1 MLEIRDLHASYG
13 HGDVLHGLNLSIE
26 TGSVTA
32 LLGANGAGKS
42 TVMRAISGLMKPTRG
57 EIRYEGQDISG
68 MGAERVVRRGLAL
81 VPEGRKVF
89 APLSVAENLEMGAF
103 QYLIKRDATRYHTQ
117 LEFVLELFPKLKE
130 RLPQTAGTLSGGEQ
144 QMLAIGRALMS
155 APKMLLLDEPSMG
168 LAPLVV
174 KQIFETLSE
183 LSGKGMT
190 IFICEQNSEV
200 TLRHANYG
208 YVIESGRLVLSG
220 NAKELLADA
229 RVKEAYL
236 GG

>member
-1 MLEIRDLHASYG
+1 MLEIRGLHASYG
-13 HGDVLHGLNLSIE
+13 HGDVLHGLNLDIE
-26 TGSVTA
+26 QGSLTA
-32 LLGANGAGKS
+32 IIGANGAGKS
-42 TVMRAISGLMKPTRG
+42 TLMKTISGLMRPTKG
-57 EIRYEGQDISG
+57 SIVHMGQDISG
-68 MGAERVVRRGLAL
+68 LGAERVVRRGLAL

-89 APLSVAENLEMGAF
+89 APLTVAENLEMGAF
-103 QYLIKRDATRYHTQ
+103 QYLIKRETAQYHTQ
-117 LEFVLELFPKLKE
+117 LEFVLDLFPKLKE
-130 RLPQTAGTLSGGEQ
+130 RLQQASGTLSGGEQ

-155 APKMLLLDEPSMG
+155 APKVLLLDEPSMG

-183 LSGKGMT
+183 LAAQKLT
-190 IFICEQNSEV
+190 VFVCEQNSEV
-200 TLRHANYG
+200 TLRHAHYG

-220 NAKELLADA
+220 RAEELVADA

>member
-26 TGSVTA
+26 QGSLTA
-32 LLGANGAGKS
+32 IIGANGAGKS
-42 TVMRAISGLMKPTRG
+42 TLMKTISGLMKPTKG
-57 EIRYEGQDISG
+57 SILHMGQDISG
-68 MGAERVVRRGLAL
+68 LGAERVVRRGLAL

-89 APLSVAENLEMGAF
+89 APLTVAENLEMGAF
-103 QYLIKRDATRYHTQ
+103 QYLIKRDTTHYQTQ
-117 LEFVLELFPKLKE
+117 LEFVLDLFPKLKE
-130 RLPQTAGTLSGGEQ
+130 RMQQTAGTLSGGEQ

-155 APKMLLLDEPSMG
+155 APKVLLLDEPSMG

-174 KQIFETLSE
+174 KQIFETLSA
-183 LSGKGMT
+183 LAAQKLT
-190 IFICEQNSEV
+190 VFVCEQNSEV
-200 TLRHANYG
+200 TLRHAQYG

-220 NAKELLADA
+220 KAAELAADA

>member
-13 HGDVLHGLNLSIE
+13 HGDVLHGLNLNIE
-26 TGSVTA
+26 AGSVTA

-42 TVMRAISGLMKPTRG
+42 TVMRTISGLMKPTRG
-57 EIRYEGQDISG
+57 DIRYAGQDISG
-68 MGAERVVRRGLAL
+68 LGAERVVRKGLAL

-200 TLRHANYG
+200 TLRHADYG

>member
-13 HGDVLHGLNLSIE
+13 HGDVLHGLNLRVE
-26 TGSVTA
+26 EGSLTA

-42 TVMRAISGLMKPTRG
+42 TVMKTISGLMKPTRG
-57 EIRYEGQDISG
+57 EILHSGQDISG
-68 MGAERVVRRGLAL
+68 LGAERVVRRGLSL

-89 APLSVAENLEMGAF
+89 APLTVAENLEMGAF
-103 QYLIKRDATRYHTQ
+103 QYLIKRETASYHTQ
-117 LEFVLELFPKLKE
+117 LAFVLELFPKLQE
-130 RLPQTAGTLSGGEQ
+130 RLDQAAGTLSGGEQ

-174 KQIFETLSE
+174 KQIFETLSA
-183 LSGKGMT
+183 LAGKGMT
-190 IFICEQNSEV
+190 IFVCEQNSEV
-200 TLRHANYG
+200 TLRHADHG

>member
-13 HGDVLHGLNLSIE
+13 NGDVLHGLNLRIE
-26 TGSVTA
+26 QRSVTA

-42 TVMRAISGLMKPTRG
+42 TVMRTVSGLMKPTRG
-57 EIRYEGQDISG
+57 EILHSGQDISG
-68 MGAERVVRRGLAL
+68 LGAERVVRRGMAL

-89 APLSVAENLEMGAF
+89 APLTVAENLEMGAF
-103 QYLIKRDATRYHTQ
+103 QYLIKRETTHYHTQ

-130 RLPQTAGTLSGGEQ
+130 RLPQAAGTLSGGEQ

-183 LSGKGMT
+183 LSSKGMT
-190 IFICEQNSEV
+190 IFVCEQNSEV
-200 TLRHANYG
+200 TLRHADYG

>member
-13 HGDVLHGLNLSIE
+13 HSDVLHGLNLNIRE
-26 TGSVTA
+26 GSLTA
-32 LLGANGAGKS
+32 LIGANGAGKS
-42 TVMRAISGLMKPTRG
+42 TLMKTISGLMKPTQG
-57 EIRYEGQDISG
+57 AIHYMGQDISG
-68 MGAERVVRRGLAL
+68 LGAERVVRRGLAL

-89 APLSVAENLEMGAF
+89 APLTIAENLEMGAF
-103 QYLIKRDATRYHTQ
+103 QYLIKRDTTQYRTQ

-130 RLPQTAGTLSGGEQ
+130 RMQQAAGTLSGGEQ

-155 APKMLLLDEPSMG
+155 APKVLLLDEPSMG

-174 KQIFETLSE
+174 KQIFKTLSD
-183 LSGKGMT
+183 LAARKLT
-190 IFICEQNSEV
+190 VFVCEQNSEV
-200 TLRHANYG
+200 TLRHAHYG

-220 NAKELLADA
+220 RADELIADA